1 MDTAD
6 TLRIGINKKLLD
18 SYMILYYNY
27 PIKGK
32 EDSNENRKQI
42 SI

>member
-1 MDTAD
+1 MVLKEF
-6 TLRIGINKKLLD
+6 LRLMMVK
-18 SYMILYYNY
+18 ILHYNY
-27 PIKGK
+27 PINGK